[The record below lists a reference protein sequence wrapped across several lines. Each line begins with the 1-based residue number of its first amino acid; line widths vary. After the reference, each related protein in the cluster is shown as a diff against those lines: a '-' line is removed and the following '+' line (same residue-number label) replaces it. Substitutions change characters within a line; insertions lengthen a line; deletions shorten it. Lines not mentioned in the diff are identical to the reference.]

1 MPRSDRQLLEA
12 YQQGETTAF
21 EILVRRHGGP
31 LLGYL
36 TRLCGNRDRAEDCF
50 QETFKRMAEKADK
63 IQGDSLK
70 GWLFRVGSNVA
81 MDGFRQQKK
90 GPTALAHE
98 PIDENQPVDAV
109 MQDER
114 IAQVRTAVNSL
125 PERQKATLL
134 LAYYQ
139 KLSYAQVAEALG
151 CSVGTV
157 KTQMSRALKTLAQKL
172 PDPG

>member
-1 MPRSDRQLLEA
+1 MQRSDRQLLDA
-12 YQQGETTAF
+12 YGQGDTAAF
-21 EILVRRHGGP
+21 EELVHRHGSP

-36 TRLCGNRDRAEDCF
+36 TRLCRHRDQAEDCF
-50 QETFKRMAEKADK
+50 QETFKRMAEKAHK
-63 IQGDSLK
+63 IQGNNLK
-70 GWLFRVGSNVA
+70 GWLFRVGTNVA
-81 MDGFRQQKK
+81 MDGFRRQKS
-90 GPTALAHE
+90 GPMALARE
-98 PIDENQPVDAV
+98 PVDETQPADAV
-109 MQDER
+109 MQNER
-114 IAQVRTAVNSL
+114 IAQVRTAVNNL

-139 KLSYAQVAEALG
+139 KLSYAQVAETLG